1 MLACVVRACKS
12 RREGGG
18 RSARGERVAKA
29 ARRRQVFSNVQHVFV
44 QISSNELVDFIK
56 LFFFKKENKKSH
68 NQYRKGSCLGK
79 DWVDVRS
86 IILLPLHLIHLAQS

>member
-18 RSARGERVAKA
+18 RCTRGERAAKA
-29 ARRRQVFSNVQHVFV
+29 ARRRQAFDNVQHVFV

-56 LFFFKKENKKSH
+56 LFFFKTKSLTIST
-68 NQYRKGSCLGK
+68 QRVLVLVKIGLTY
-79 DWVDVRS
+79 D
-86 IILLPLHLIHLAQS
+86 Q

>member
-18 RSARGERVAKA
+18 RCTRGERAAKA
-29 ARRRQVFSNVQHVFV
+29 ARRRQVFDNVQHVFV

-56 LFFFKKENKKSH
+56 LFFFKTKSLTIST
-68 NQYRKGSCLGK
+68 QRVLVLVKIGLTY
-79 DWVDVRS
+79 D
-86 IILLPLHLIHLAQS
+86 Q